1 METDKIVKH
10 ECNDAHSRLS
20 KLSESHFQPKDKMQG
35 FFLDRRNSVSNRA
48 DYMFWR
54 PNRRNRVMNRMIFV
68 DAMRTGG
75 YL

>member
-35 FFLDRRNSVSNRA
+35 FFLDRRNSISNRA
-48 DYMFWR
+48 GLY
-54 PNRRNRVMNRMIFV
+54 VLE
-68 DAMRTGG
+68 TKQEKSSHE
-75 YL
+75 